1 MGLSLQLPPNPDEVT
16 SAPDEATARWEEELD
31 HKKHVQL
38 LDFRETYLCFAIGL
52 TQAWVGLL
60 FVVTISQ
67 IVLHD
72 TAFHLTEKEFMT
84 VFGGSTAGIFTYAAI
99 VGKCL
104 FPKDGFTKEWGQR
117 IKKSSPGRSRVSK

>member
-1 MGLSLQLPPNPDEVT
+1 VSLNLQPPPEPDEVPL
-16 SAPDEATARWEEELD
+16 APDEATAHWEEELD
-31 HKKHVQL
+31 HKKHSQL
-38 LDFRETYLCFAIGL
+38 LDFRETYLTFAIGL

-60 FVVTISQ
+60 FIITLSQ
-67 IVLHD
+67 LALHD
-72 TAFHLTEKEFMT
+72 TSFHLTEKEFMT

-117 IKKSSPGRSRVSK
+117 IKTPQKRR